1 MAKTPSRLAGP
12 GKRYLAGVMIISP
25 LFLGGQQNTVVAAA
39 GVAEGALP
47 T

>member
-1 MAKTPSRLAGP
+1 MAALIALGRFLGSVT
-12 GKRYLAGVMIISP
+12 LAGVMIISP
-25 LFLGGQQNTVVAAA
+25 LFLGGQQNTVAAA